1 MLVKVRA
8 LLAKAES
15 TEFEAESDAFTAKAQ
30 ELMARH
36 AIDDAVARA
45 GSSRREAPVT
55 RRIAVDDP
63 YVDAKSQ
70 LLVVV
75 ARPNGVRCVW
85 YDGLAMMAVVGFRAD
100 LDAVEVLFTSLLLRA
115 SRAMLAEG
123 KVRDGRGRSRTRSFR
138 QSFIV
143 AFASRI
149 GERLAAATAD
159 ARNQAEQELSTSLA
173 VVLADRAHEVD
184 DELARRF
191 PHTRAVRGPS
201 VTNEAGWHAGRVAAE
216 LATLGPD
223 QATLEGMGVAG

>member
-1 MLVKVRA
+1 
-8 LLAKAES
+8 
-15 TEFEAESDAFTAKAQ
+15 
-30 ELMARH
+30 
-36 AIDDAVARA
+36 
-45 GSSRREAPVT
+45 
-55 RRIAVDDP
+55 
-63 YVDAKSQ
+63 
-70 LLVVV
+70 
-75 ARPNGVRCVW
+75 
-85 YDGLAMMAVVGFRAD
+85 MMAVAGFRAD
-100 LDAVEVLFTSLLLRA
+100 LDAVEVLFTSLLLQA
-115 SRAMLAEG
+115 SRAMLAKG

-149 GERLAAATAD
+149 GERLAAATVD

-223 QATLEGMGVAG
+223 QATLEGMGVAGRADVEAGAHRVHRRRLVRRSGRRAGGDELADVGRLASTCMQSSAHARATIWACGRRWSSIRTPPGPSTPYGASTASACLRR